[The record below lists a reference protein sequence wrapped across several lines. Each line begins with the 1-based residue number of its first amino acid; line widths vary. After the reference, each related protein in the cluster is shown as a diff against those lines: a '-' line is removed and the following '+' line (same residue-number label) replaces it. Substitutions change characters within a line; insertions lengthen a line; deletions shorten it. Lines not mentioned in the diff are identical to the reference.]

1 MTAPPR
7 NTSRSG
13 SATFAKLLIAAAFP
27 LVALGNALLILL
39 LPWTA
44 EVMYA
49 LPGFPDDPLG
59 LAGSDREELAETGI
73 RAIWPVG
80 PGSELLVDATLP
92 DGSEAFT
99 EKEITHMDD
108 VRELVRITLGLWL
121 LALVAGAAS
130 ALTLVRR
137 GGQLLTEAIRLGALV
152 TLAAMA
158 LLLLVS
164 AVAFEPFFDAFH
176 GIFFEGDSW
185 KFKDFYTLRRIYP
198 DAFWSI
204 ATVMMAL
211 LVLAQALVAVW
222 MTRESRIQS

>member
-1 MTAPPR
+1 MVA
-7 NTSRSG
+7 G
-13 SATFAKLLIAAAFP
+13 AFP

-44 EVMYA
+44 DVIYA
-49 LPGFPDDPLG
+49 LPGFPADPLG
-59 LAGSDREELAETGI
+59 LTGSDREDLAETGI
-73 RAIWPVG
+73 RSIWPIG
-80 PGSELLVDATLP
+80 AGSEVLEDAALP
-92 DGSEAFT
+92 DGSPAFT
-99 EKEITHMDD
+99 EKELTHMED
-108 VRELVRITLGLWL
+108 VRQLVRITLGLWL

-137 GGQLLTEAIRLGALV
+137 GGRLLAEAIRLGALV

-222 MTRESRIQS
+222 MTRESRIHS